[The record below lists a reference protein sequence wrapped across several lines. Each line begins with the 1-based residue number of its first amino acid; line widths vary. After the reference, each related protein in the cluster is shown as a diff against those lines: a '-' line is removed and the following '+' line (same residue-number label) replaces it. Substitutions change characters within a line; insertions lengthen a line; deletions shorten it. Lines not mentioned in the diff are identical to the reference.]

1 MRRTTQ
7 WMNRFT
13 AAAENDEMKTR
24 RKHIIPTILAAM
36 TLLGLGPAQAQTVF
50 TADGTFTPPSDG
62 LVKVMLVGGGG
73 GGGGAIGAGGGGG
86 EVLVV
91 ENYRVSSG
99 VGCAVVVGAGGS
111 GGADLTDGTA
121 GIASTFDG
129 ALTAA
134 GGGKGG
140 GNQGDGGTSGNGFA
154 GGTISAASN
163 PFYSNAGGG
172 GASGVGI
179 DGSLVGAPPYKGGNG
194 GPGLTTASV
203 WGSVVGGAPANV
215 GGGGGGGTWYNS
227 GGAVPDYDP
236 SLASDGGGAG
246 GYPITGATV
255 QPIAG
260 TANTGG
266 GGGGGC
272 GQIGSPA
279 GERVGADGGSGLVI
293 VEFTAG
299 NLLESGDV
307 GTLGVNSIFA
317 FKSPDRLEST
327 GSWTVPV
334 GVTEVEIMLVSGGGA
349 GGYGVVGGGGGG
361 FVQYVAAH
369 TVVPGTSYDI
379 TIGAGGIALAGND
392 AFVSSSNTVFGFGTP
407 AALTAA
413 GGTAGALSPTRK
425 GGNSGYNAT
434 PYTGGL
440 FGGGRGGGG
449 AGAGGA
455 GGAGSG
461 GAPGGTA
468 GLGLNLTDV
477 SLFGAGFAP
486 SGTFIPAG
494 VGGGGAG
501 GGSALGEDN
510 LSGTSNG
517 HGGGDSIALYKAT
530 SGING
535 TGGGGGDG
543 GAAGGTL
550 GSGGSGIIVI
560 KYNTGAVP
568 PTITSDGAGDTAV
581 LNVSENT
588 TAVTDVNA
596 SVGDEPLASPP
607 FALTGDDAGFF
618 TFDTSSGVLAF
629 TTAPDFETP
638 LSLSGDNNYEVTV
651 TVSDTTAGTPL
662 TDEQDIT
669 ITVDDTHEVLESGDV
684 GSGSTVINAFKSPD
698 RDTAIGSWT
707 APAGV
712 TSIKVMLAG
721 GGGAGQWGAAGGGG
735 GGFVQYVAAHTVVP
749 GISYDLTIGE
759 GEFAPNAN
767 TARVSGGNTVFGFGT
782 PAVLTAAGGTGG
794 DFDPNPRKGGNSG
807 YNATPYT
814 GGAWNGSNRGGGGA
828 GAGGAGGI
836 AGGAG
841 GLAGLGLAITD
852 ASLFGATFA
861 PSGAFI
867 PAGVGGGGA
876 GGVPSG
882 ENNLSGT
889 ANGHGGGDGLSNYN
903 ATSGVDGTGGGGGDG
918 GVFGTEGHGGS
929 GIIVISYEAPSG
941 APAITSNG
949 GGPTASINVN
959 EGTTAVTTVL
969 ATAGDEPLATPP
981 FSLSGADAGLF
992 TFETSSGV
1000 LAFTTAPDR
1009 EDPQDANTDNDY
1021 EVTVTVTDTTAGT
1034 ALTDTQDITITVD
1047 NVAEP
1052 WGGVFANAEVQ
1063 VNTTL
1068 VGTLESV
1075 PGDNTSVSYA
1085 KEGTAFDEALFT
1097 IGGADLSFLVAP
1109 TVVGAEYF
1117 ANVKATGS
1125 PNGDTKTMLI
1135 KVTVVSGAVNATI
1148 FIFN

>member
-407 AALTAA
+407 A
-413 GGTAGALSPTRK
+413 
-425 GGNSGYNAT
+425 
-434 PYTGGL
+434 
-440 FGGGRGGGG
+440 
-449 AGAGGA
+449 
-455 GGAGSG
+455 
-461 GAPGGTA
+461 
-468 GLGLNLTDV
+468 
-477 SLFGAGFAP
+477 
-486 SGTFIPAG
+486 
-494 VGGGGAG
+494 
-501 GGSALGEDN
+501 
-510 LSGTSNG
+510 
-517 HGGGDSIALYKAT
+517 
-530 SGING
+530 
-535 TGGGGGDG
+535 
-543 GAAGGTL
+543 
-550 GSGGSGIIVI
+550 
-560 KYNTGAVP
+560 
-568 PTITSDGAGDTAV
+568 
-581 LNVSENT
+581 
-588 TAVTDVNA
+588 
-596 SVGDEPLASPP
+596 
-607 FALTGDDAGFF
+607 
-618 TFDTSSGVLAF
+618 
-629 TTAPDFETP
+629 
-638 LSLSGDNNYEVTV
+638 
-651 TVSDTTAGTPL
+651 
-662 TDEQDIT
+662 
-669 ITVDDTHEVLESGDV
+669 
-684 GSGSTVINAFKSPD
+684 
-698 RDTAIGSWT
+698 
-707 APAGV
+707 
-712 TSIKVMLAG
+712 
-721 GGGAGQWGAAGGGG
+721 
-735 GGFVQYVAAHTVVP
+735 
-749 GISYDLTIGE
+749 
-759 GEFAPNAN
+759 
-767 TARVSGGNTVFGFGT
+767 
-782 PAVLTAAGGTGG
+782 VLTAAGGTGG